1 MKLGYCSFDVYIQLM
16 SNSLCAG
23 PGLAIRVICAEEA
36 YMCKDFA
43 ETSIL
48 LKFLMDFSNSVKTVC
63 INKDVLKLDSL
74 I

>member
-1 MKLGYCSFDVYIQLM
+1 MFLF
-16 SNSLCAG
+16 AG

-48 LKFLMDFSNSVKTVC
+48 LKFLMDFSNSVKTVR
-63 INKDVLKLDSL
+63 INKDVQLLKLVSFDL
-74 I
+74 RLTKRI